1 MASNKRLPSL
11 RWRPLTNKSFLIFLC
26 SAALLTSPEA
36 KAWRGPFPLDDKS
49 AVVTDKPLI
58 AVASYSCHAS
68 GGFAFRVASDS
79 KFKRVGN
86 LRFKFLDAEGNDVGS
101 VSGAYRLSPKS
112 NALLSKYSPCLR
124 ASAFSV
130 RHEPIL

>member
-1 MASNKRLPSL
+1 MASNKRLADL
-11 RWRPLTNKSFLIFLC
+11 RWRPLASKSFLIFLC

-79 KFKRVGN
+79 KFKRVG
-86 LRFKFLDAEGNDVGS
+86 KEGK
-101 VSGAYRLSPKS
+101 RS
-112 NALLSKYSPCLR
+112 NYMNFFRTL
-124 ASAFSV
+124 FSHTFF
-130 RHEPIL
+130 RTLFFRTLFCN

>member
-11 RWRPLTNKSFLIFLC
+11 RWHPLANKSFFIFLC
-26 SAALLTSPEA
+26 SATLLTSPEA
-36 KAWRGPFPLDDKS
+36 KAWQGPFPLDDKS

-58 AVASYSCHAS
+58 AVESYSCHAS

-101 VSGAYRLSPKS
+101 VSSAYRLKPKS